1 MDGEFHPKRPLSA
14 AQDEILVKM
23 LHEVERNDHRAISFK
38 LWDTLVITPFSQ
50 PEDIF
55 LFMEDDFS
63 MLNTTNKSF
72 TEYRVEAQKAAEK
85 KYGTKG
91 NVTLEKIYDILAKMS
106 GITPTGREKLMT
118 RECDLIQHFAFPR
131 KIGKLLFDK
140 AKDCKNKIIITSVSY
155 YPRDVVVKILCD
167 CGYGAYDSVI
177 IPAEQNIPDSAETAY
192 LDVVI
197 KKSGVDAS
205 NILHIGGDFSTDV
218 EAAIVRG
225 VKAIMLQ
232 SVQPLMVKSGRLRG
246 FIEDKL
252 LYEIDG
258 EKCMAI
264 RSAFALYAAYGFD
277 IPQNKKPQSDFCLNE
292 YMIGF
297 MILGPLTLINDF
309 SPETD
314 MQKSL
319 IEAMENNQKIVD
331 GKDDFKE
338 MLYYHFG
345 DFIGKYGSEGCLL
358 PLEFLEKH
366 SYIGDRNI
374 ILPLLSDKDR
384 KKWGKASSE
393 PKLAPVHTE
402 KVRKNVLQKLADK
415 LFPEGTSIREMSE
428 SAIHRKKRK

>member
-1 MDGEFHPKRPLSA
+1 MDGEFHPNRPPSA

-38 LWDTLVITPFSQ
+38 LWDTLVITPFSK
-50 PEDIF
+50 PEDMF
-55 LFMEDDFS
+55 LFMEEDFAL
-63 MLNTTNKSF
+63 LNTTNKTF
-72 TEYRVEAQKAAEK
+72 IELRIEAQKAAEK
-85 KYGTKG
+85 KYGPKG
-91 NVTLEKIYDILAKMS
+91 NVTLEKIYNILAKMS
-106 GITPTGREKLMT
+106 GITPTGRERLMT

-131 KIGKLLFDK
+131 KLGKLLFYK

-192 LDVVI
+192 LEAVI
-197 KKSGVDAS
+197 KKAGVEAN
-205 NILHIGGDFSTDV
+205 NILHIGGDFSNDV

-225 VKAIMLQ
+225 IKAVMLQ

-246 FIEDKL
+246 FIEEKL

-277 IPQNKKPQSDFCLNE
+277 IPQNKKPHSDFCLDE

-297 MILGPLTLINDF
+297 MILGPLSFIEDF
-309 SPETD
+309 EPENE
-314 MQKSL
+314 MQKAL
-319 IEAMENNQKIVD
+319 IEAMEKNRKITD
-331 GKDDFKE
+331 GRDDFKA
-338 MLYYHFG
+338 MLDFHFG
-345 DFIGKYGSEGCLL
+345 DFISKYGSEGCRL
-358 PLEFLEKH
+358 PLEFLELH

-374 ILPLLSDKDR
+374 IMPLLSDKD
-384 KKWGKASSE
+384 KKNWGKPASE

-402 KVRKNVLQKLADK
+402 RVKKNVLQKLADK
-415 LFPEGTSIREMSE
+415 LFPEGTNVRQMSE
-428 SAIHRKKRK
+428 AAIHRKKRK